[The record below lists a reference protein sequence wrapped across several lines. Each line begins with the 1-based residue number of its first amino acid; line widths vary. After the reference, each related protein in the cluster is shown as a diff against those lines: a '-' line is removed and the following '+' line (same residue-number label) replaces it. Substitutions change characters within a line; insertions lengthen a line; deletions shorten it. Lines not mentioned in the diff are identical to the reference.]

1 MVGVPADAPVTTPVA
16 ALTVASAVLLLLHVP
31 PVTVLPKA
39 VVRPTHTFV
48 VPVMATGVVFT
59 VRLAVA

>member
-39 VVRPTHTFV
+39 VVRPTHTLFT
-48 VPVMATGVVFT
+48 PVIAAGIGLT
-59 VRLAVA
+59 VKPVIL